1 MPTDPAPPARR
12 RHLID
17 PNAPRPVRDHASEN
31 KSLTRVQRWVM
42 SALVVTTIL
51 HLVMGLIVAALFLD
65 DPRPG
70 AQVGL
75 CLIAGA
81 FGVIAVG
88 LALLIHGRKPLS
100 PWVILG
106 LVPSAVGIVSL
117 YR

>member
-1 MPTDPAPPARR
+1 MTEPAPPRR
-12 RHLID
+12 RHLMD
-17 PNAPRPVRDHASEN
+17 PNAPRPVRDHAAEN
-31 KSLTRVQRWVM
+31 KSLSRVQRWVM
-42 SALVVTTIL
+42 SALVVTTIF

-81 FGVIAVG
+81 FGLIAVG
-88 LALLIHGRKPLS
+88 VAFMIHGRSPLT
-100 PWVILG
+100 PWLFVGI
-106 LVPSAVGIVSL
+106 VPAAVGIFLV

>member
-1 MPTDPAPPARR
+1 MTEPARPRR

-17 PNAPRPVRDHASEN
+17 PNAPRPVRDHESEN

-42 SALVVTTIL
+42 SALAVTTIF
-51 HLVMGLIVAALFLD
+51 HLVMGLIIAALYID
-65 DPRPG
+65 NPRPG

-81 FGVIAVG
+81 FGVIAV
-88 LALLIHGRKPLS
+88 AVAFVIHGKKPFT
-100 PWVILG
+100 PWLLVG
-106 LVPSAVGIVSL
+106 LIPSAIGLFLI

>member
-1 MPTDPAPPARR
+1 MTEPAQPRRR

-17 PNAPRPVRDHASEN
+17 PDAPRPVRDQAAEEE
-31 KSLTRVQRWVM
+31 SLTRVQRWVM
-42 SALVVTTIL
+42 SALVVTTIF
-51 HLVMGLIVAALFLD
+51 HLVMGLVVAALFLD

-70 AQVGL
+70 ARVGL

-88 LALLIHGRKPLS
+88 LAFLIHGRRPLT
-100 PWVILG
+100 PWLVVG
-106 LVPSAVGIVSL
+106 LIPSAIGLALI